1 MSHLLKGRRLMVDVC
16 QISDVGKKTDPY
28 VASGFYGRGEGT
40 SGGCTL
46 NRHDGS
52 ENCPKPPK
60 KKKKYKKNE

>member
-1 MSHLLKGRRLMVDVC
+1 MVDVC

-60 KKKKYKKNE
+60 KKKIKINE